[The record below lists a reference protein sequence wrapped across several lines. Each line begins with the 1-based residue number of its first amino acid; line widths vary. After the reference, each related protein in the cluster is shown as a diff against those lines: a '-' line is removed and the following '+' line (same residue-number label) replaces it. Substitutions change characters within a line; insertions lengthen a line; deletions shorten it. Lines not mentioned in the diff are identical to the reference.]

1 MVIDVQDV
9 IANLRS
15 GHRGTYE
22 VLFQEHYKNLVL
34 YAKKF
39 VLETEIARDIV
50 QDVFIYIW
58 EKRHKI
64 HIEKS
69 VSSYLFRAV
78 RNACINHL
86 KKESTKENYIR
97 QFLLSVNN
105 GELTAGK
112 AADVHEIVVHKD
124 LLKRIELIIESLP
137 EQCKSM
143 FRMSRFRGLKNKEI
157 AEIYSVSPR
166 TVETQIYR
174 ALKVLKEDLKSYLV
188 HAACLIAV
196 LLKYF

>member
-1 MVIDVQDV
+1 MVIDLQDV
-9 IANLRS
+9 IAKLKN
-15 GHRGTYE
+15 GHRETYE
-22 VLFQEHYKNLVL
+22 TLFQEHYKNLVL
-34 YAKKF
+34 YAKRF
-39 VLETEIARDIV
+39 VLETEVARDIV

-58 EKRHKI
+58 EKRQKVQ
-64 HIEKS
+64 IEKS

-86 KKESTKENYIR
+86 KKESTKENYIS

-105 GELTAGK
+105 GQLNAEK
-112 AADVHEIVVHKD
+112 AEDVHEIVVHKD

-137 EQCKSM
+137 EQCKNM

-174 ALKVLKEDLKSYLV
+174 ALKVLKEDLKAYLV
-188 HAACLIAV
+188 HAA
-196 LLKYF
+196 